1 MKTIV
6 RSVLAAIAIL
16 FTVTAKSQNSCPVIN
31 NGSFRIETDVNNP
44 CLRTIV
50 FTFYNPT
57 SGNKRIRVI
66 AQNGTTE
73 LLNTCVDA
81 SGQSGVTRTF
91 TSATFTICNL
101 ANLKVSVTPY
111 TGNDCG
117 GSPCAPTSYSIGGAP
132 LPVVFTYF
140 SALRNNEV
148 VVLKWETAT
157 EINNTGFAIERNM
170 NGTWQQV
177 GFVATKAINGNS
189 ESKLNYSYNDIN
201 YNKGMTQYR
210 LKQIDIDGKSKYS
223 DIKAI
228 RGTEQDAKT
237 VLYPNPSADG
247 KVNMVFA
254 DAAARD
260 IAVMDMTGRIVKQ
273 WSSFSSNS
281 LQITGLSTG
290 MFSIRII
297 NRETGVQTSEKF
309 MVTAK

>member
-1 MKTIV
+1 MKTTV
-6 RSVLAAIAIL
+6 LSVFAAVAIL
-16 FTVTAKSQNSCPVIN
+16 FSVSVNAQSSCPVITN
-31 NGSFRIETDVNNP
+31 SSFQIQTDAGNP
-44 CLRTIV
+44 CLRTV
-50 FTFYNPT
+50 TFNFYNPT
-57 SGNKRIRVI
+57 NGAKRINVVI
-66 AQNGTTE
+66 TAGSAVIIND
-73 LLNTCVDA
+73 CVDA
-81 SGQSGVTRTF
+81 SNQVNVVRTY
-91 TSATFTICNL
+91 TSASFTACDISQI
-101 ANLKVSVTPY
+101 KVAITPY
-111 TGNDCG
+111 TGSHCG
-117 GSPCAPTSYSIGGAP
+117 SSACAPTTYSIGGAP

-140 SALRNNEV
+140 SAQRNNDV

-157 EINNTGFAIERNM
+157 EINNTGFAIERNK

-189 ESKLNYSYNDIN
+189 ESKLSYSYNDIN

-210 LKQIDIDGKSKYS
+210 LKQIDIDGASKYS

-247 KVNMVFA
+247 KVNVVFA
-254 DAAARD
+254 DAASRD

-273 WSSFSSNS
+273 YSSFSSNS

-297 NRETGVQTSEKF
+297 NNETGVQTTEKF
-309 MVTAK
+309 MVAAK